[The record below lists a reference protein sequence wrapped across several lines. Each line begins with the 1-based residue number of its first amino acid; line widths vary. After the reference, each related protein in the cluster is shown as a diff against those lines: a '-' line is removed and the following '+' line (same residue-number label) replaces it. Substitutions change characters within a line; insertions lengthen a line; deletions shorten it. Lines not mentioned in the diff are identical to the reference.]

1 MHRESVSGSQG
12 DSEISDSNK
21 ALSSDLPLS
30 CALALVT
37 GRSPTARAPASL
49 GLRSGH
55 ASLAPH
61 LSLLL
66 LKLPF
71 LCPKKQGEMTLHP
84 CSLGLPFP
92 GGDCEYSKVLLSSKT
107 EGNWKGLG

>member
-1 MHRESVSGSQG
+1 MGGSLGVGVLQLEMAG
-12 DSEISDSNK
+12 GGGG
-21 ALSSDLPLS
+21 P
-30 CALALVT
+30 ALALVT

-71 LCPKKQGEMTLHP
+71 LCPR
-84 CSLGLPFP
+84 SN
-92 GGDCEYSKVLLSSKT
+92 LLIPS
-107 EGNWKGLG
+107 

>member
-1 MHRESVSGSQG
+1 MGGSLGVGVLQLEMAG
-12 DSEISDSNK
+12 GGG
-21 ALSSDLPLS
+21 P
-30 CALALVT
+30 ALALVT

-61 LSLLL
+61 LSLPL

-71 LCPKKQGEMTLHP
+71 LCPR
-84 CSLGLPFP
+84 SN
-92 GGDCEYSKVLLSSKT
+92 LLIPS
-107 EGNWKGLG
+107 